1 MHGCTEGS
9 GIMKEI
15 DDALNALINVIKT
28 TKEYNQYQTLLK
40 KVKNEPELYGRICDY
55 RRKSLALQLSDNEN
69 FIQENNNLQNEFADL
84 LNIGLSNEYFAAE
97 HQYCVMIRKIQEC
110 YLEEISIE
118 TGFLEG

>member
-1 MHGCTEGS
+1 
-9 GIMKEI
+9 MKEI
-15 DDALNALINVIKT
+15 DDALNALINVIKS

-97 HQYCVMIRKIQEC
+97 HQYCVDRKSRR
-110 YLEEISIE
+110 LNSSHP
-118 TGFLEG
+118 LSSRMPSSA